1 MYISLIYI
9 THYQLQ
15 PVATIDAGDMGLMKT
30 TEDQVDKETANK
42 RDRDATPAGDRGDI
56 GHPWMSSTEEAEL
69 EVANSRMRSRQ
80 RKRESAPP
88 CSPET
93 SSQSTSELSSS
104 AKSPEADL
112 AGRSSAKLTRANV
125 ELLQKSLKATESNDV
140 LAEGDTDIRHQTLGD
155 TVTYWKALCRQ
166 AAGRQ
171 ASRKQPRHV
180 LPERTDTMTADGEV
194 ENVAT
199 TPLTRSKSAPQPR
212 ELTDGTRDTRSVLR
226 VVTLSSAMLENAKKP
241 THRFVEALP
250 KQSLPSRSVMR
261 HSMPRRSSDI
271 VADESRLLSEA
282 GLLNVI
288 TLNISAVV
296 GGKKTPTGQVPVI
309 CGGIKPVKP
318 ARDAEKDVRIR
329 CAPVVVSRKDG
340 DSLKESGT
348 SSDESTFN
356 NKITL
361 MLPTVP
367 CNSVMS
373 DSPNEMLTA
382 QPSTDAALDTMVRA
396 RGSEKPD
403 RGRKNGKRAKQ
414 TVSFSTSQ
422 LFEGRSSF
430 PVLQKTSDY
439 DDNFR
444 ERAVA
449 QKREK
454 PPTCH
459 LPNASAQ
466 GSSEDSITSGQANT
480 SQNNPQTTR
489 QTYRVDRFSVDV
501 DRQFIHREP
510 APMFESLFPNLCGEN
525 VTTNNESLLSS
536 DNFSENVCEEN
547 PPFLTGSVNLPVSLG
562 NPWRDTLLP
571 KTEVTMVRALRQRPR
586 SSSEDTTISLYGTSK
601 ASVIDSFADDAIFDR
616 PPEVISLKSCN
627 LEAVPE
633 QENEAKQNKTTDE
646 IAVKKDGRKD
656 PRQKVEIPRQC
667 APEAAARDKA
677 GAHLLGELPAAVE
690 SGESKLP
697 PYMVL
702 PDDKCMFRAIA
713 KSAAATE
720 AVLSRNCLQH
730 RPFQAN
736 VRDIIETFYELSEE
750 IARGR
755 ETECATQPGPETRF
769 PPEGRSGALPAN
781 SSPLDN
787 VGINRQG
794 FRSRVTASP
803 YPFYGTLPP
812 ASESSE
818 TDSTSGP

>member
-1 MYISLIYI
+1 M
-9 THYQLQ
+9 T
-15 PVATIDAGDMGLMKT
+15 VDAGDAAFVKT
-30 TEDQVDKETANK
+30 TEDRVDKETADK
-42 RDRDATPAGDRGDI
+42 LDRDATPAGDRGDI
-56 GHPWMSSTEEAEL
+56 GHPWTSSKEDTEL

-80 RKRESAPP
+80 RKREAILS

-93 SSQSTSELSSS
+93 SSQSTSEPSSS

-125 ELLQKSLKATESNDV
+125 ELLQKSLKATERNHV

-155 TVTYWKALCRQ
+155 TVTYWKALCHQ

-171 ASRKQPRHV
+171 ASRKPQRHV
-180 LPERTDTMTADGEV
+180 LPERPDTATAAAEV
-194 ENVAT
+194 EIVAT

-212 ELTDGTRDTRSVLR
+212 EQTDESRDTRSVLR

-250 KQSLPSRSVMR
+250 KQSQPARSVLR
-261 HSMPRRSSDI
+261 HSMARKSSD
-271 VADESRLLSEA
+271 VFADESRLLSEA

-288 TLNISAVV
+288 TLNLSAVV
-296 GGKKTPTGQVPVI
+296 TGKKTPTGQVPEI
-309 CGGIKPVKP
+309 CGGIKPMKP

-340 DSLKESGT
+340 DNLKEGGS
-348 SSDESTFN
+348 SSDESSFN

-361 MLPTVP
+361 VLPTVP

-373 DSPNEMLTA
+373 DSPNEMA
-382 QPSTDAALDTMVRA
+382 QSSPDAALDTLVRG
-396 RGSEKPD
+396 RGSEKPE
-403 RGRKNGKRAKQ
+403 RGRNNGKRAKQ

-422 LFEGRSSF
+422 RSEGISSF
-430 PVLQKTSDY
+430 PVLQKTSDGYY

-444 ERAVA
+444 ERDVA
-449 QKREK
+449 QIREK

-466 GSSEDSITSGQANT
+466 GSSDDSLTSGQANT
-480 SQNNPQTTR
+480 SRNNPQTTG
-489 QTYRVDRFSVDV
+489 QMSRVNRFSVDV

-510 APMFESLFPNLCGEN
+510 APMFDSLFPMLYAEN
-525 VTTNNESLLSS
+525 VRTNSKSQLNN
-536 DNFSENVCEEN
+536 DNFSEEVCEEK
-547 PPFLTGSVNLPVSLG
+547 PFLTGSVNIPVSLG

-571 KTEVTMVRALRQRPR
+571 KTEMTMIRMLRQRPR

-616 PPEVISLKSCN
+616 PPEVISLKSGN
-627 LEAVPE
+627 LEAVQE
-633 QENEAKQNKTTDE
+633 HENESKQNKTTDE
-646 IAVKKDGRKD
+646 IAVKKDGSKD
-656 PRQKVEIPRQC
+656 PGKTQNVKITRQG
-667 APEAAARDKA
+667 APEAAAHDKA
-677 GAHLLGELPAAVE
+677 GAHLPGELPAGE
-690 SGESKLP
+690 GSDESKLP

-750 IARGR
+750 MARGR
-755 ETECATQPGPETRF
+755 ESERATQPGPEMRF
-769 PPEGRSGALPAN
+769 PLEGRTGAAPAI
-781 SSPLDN
+781 SSPLDT
-787 VGINRQG
+787 VAINGQG
-794 FRSRVTASP
+794 FRYSP

-812 ASESSE
+812 ATESSE
-818 TDSTSGP
+818 TESTSGL

>member
-1 MYISLIYI
+1 MYSLI
-9 THYQLQ
+9 Q
-15 PVATIDAGDMGLMKT
+15 K
-30 TEDQVDKETANK
+30 K
-42 RDRDATPAGDRGDI
+42 
-56 GHPWMSSTEEAEL
+56 
-69 EVANSRMRSRQ
+69 
-80 RKRESAPP
+80 RKREAVLS

-93 SSQSTSELSSS
+93 SSQSTSEPSSS
-104 AKSPEADL
+104 AKSPQADL

-125 ELLQKSLKATESNDV
+125 ELLQKSLKATERNDV

-171 ASRKQPRHV
+171 ANRKPQRHV
-180 LPERTDTMTADGEV
+180 LPERPDTATVAAEV
-194 ENVAT
+194 DTVGT

-212 ELTDGTRDTRSVLR
+212 EQTDESRDTRSVLR
-226 VVTLSSAMLENAKKP
+226 VVTLSSAMLEDAKKP

-250 KQSLPSRSVMR
+250 KQSLPARSMLR
-261 HSMPRRSSDI
+261 HSMARKSSDV

-288 TLNISAVV
+288 TLNLSAAVA
-296 GGKKTPTGQVPVI
+296 GKKTPTGQVPEI
-309 CGGIKPVKP
+309 CGGIKLVKS
-318 ARDAEKDVRIR
+318 ARDAEKDVRIP
-329 CAPVVVSRKDG
+329 CAPVVVSRKGG
-340 DSLKESGT
+340 DNLKESGT
-348 SSDESTFN
+348 SSDELTFN

-361 MLPTVP
+361 VLPTVP

-373 DSPNEMLTA
+373 DSPNEVA
-382 QPSTDAALDTMVRA
+382 SPDAALDALVHA
-396 RGSEKPD
+396 RGPEKAERD
-403 RGRKNGKRAKQ
+403 RKNGKRAKQ
-414 TVSFSTSQ
+414 TVSFNTSQ
-422 LFEGRSSF
+422 RSEGRSSF
-430 PVLQKTSDY
+430 PVLQKTSDGYY
-439 DDNFR
+439 DDNVR

-449 QKREK
+449 QIREK

-466 GSSEDSITSGQANT
+466 GSSDDSLPSGQANT
-480 SQNNPQTTR
+480 SQNNPQTTG
-489 QTYRVDRFSVDV
+489 QMSRVDRFSVDV

-510 APMFESLFPNLCGEN
+510 APMFDSLFPILYAEN
-525 VTTNNESLLSS
+525 VTTNNDTQLRN
-536 DNFSENVCEEN
+536 DNFSEEVCEEN
-547 PPFLTGSVNLPVSLG
+547 ALLTGSVNLPVSLG
-562 NPWRDTLLP
+562 NPWHDTLLP
-571 KTEVTMVRALRQRPR
+571 KTEMTMVRTLRQRPR

-633 QENEAKQNKTTDE
+633 HENESKQNKTTDE
-646 IAVKKDGRKD
+646 IAVKKAGSKD
-656 PRQKVEIPRQC
+656 PGQNVKTQRQR
-667 APEAAARDKA
+667 APEADAHDKA
-677 GAHLLGELPAAVE
+677 GARLPGELPSVE

-750 IARGR
+750 MARGR
-755 ETECATQPGPETRF
+755 ETERANQPGPETRF
-769 PPEGRSGALPAN
+769 PPEGRPGAAPAI
-781 SSPLDN
+781 SSPLDT
-787 VGINRQG
+787 VAINGQG
-794 FRSRVTASP
+794 FRPSP

-812 ASESSE
+812 TSESSE
-818 TDSTSGP
+818 TESTSGL